1 MTVVLFYVGKK
12 MVKTLSA
19 DSVSV
24 CTVEPESDPYFSQ
37 KSSTAGEALLKNCVF
52 VFVFVFFVF

>member
-1 MTVVLFYVGKK
+1 

-24 CTVEPESDPYFSQ
+24 YAVVPEGGPHFSQ
-37 KSSTAGEALLKNCVF
+37 KSSTAGEALVKNQAQQERPC
-52 VFVFVFFVF
+52 